1 MEENPNQDPS
11 ATTAADAT
19 STTTTNLNDLSQ
31 DILLHILSF
40 LPTLESI
47 TTSLISKK
55 WKSLWSLVP
64 SLNFSYVHFPIYKSF
79 FTTRQ
84 FFSEFVDRTLILR
97 PHLPLQKFRLEFIYE
112 DRYGCH
118 VDSWVRYAIRNRVS
132 ELDLDFFIDES
143 FHIVELEGR
152 RDYDFPFS
160 APRNGKVRVLKLC
173 RCDLTLP
180 ADMESMNLWSMKEI
194 FFYQIYM
201 TDDMVL
207 NLLKACPNIE
217 VLKLENCYGMEN
229 LRLCSEKLKRLGLSS
244 FYTAERELY
253 LELDCPNLV
262 WLGIDCVETG
272 EFCIK
277 NLSSLIEFCT
287 SIAHKTEHYGH
298 WFKVVKQLHR
308 IAHIKHLVVQNWWRK
323 LAAKDGIPKDFLL
336 HNLKHLELQTGYTQ
350 YDLLGMAALLELCPN
365 LETMILDPLYKIDD
379 DESLSEELLNKPIHF
394 SIPSLKEVKLKVI
407 PGENQNQIV
416 QFVALLKKQGVV
428 LDKIVLVPLYSGIS
442 VSRRRSLRAEVNE

>member
-64 SLNFSYVHFPIYKSF
+64 SLNFSYVHFPIYKN
-79 FTTRQ
+79 
-84 FFSEFVDRTLILR
+84 
-97 PHLPLQKFRLEFIYE
+97 
-112 DRYGCH
+112 RYGCH

-143 FHIVELEGR
+143 FHIVESEGR

-160 APRNGKVRVLKLC
+160 VPRNGKVRVLKLC

-180 ADMESMNLWSMKEI
+180 ANMESMNLSSMKEI

-217 VLKLENCYGMEN
+217 VLKLNCYGMEN

-262 WLGIDCVETG
+262 WLSIDCVETG

-277 NLSSLIEFCT
+277 NLSSLIEFRT

-350 YDLLGMAALLELCPN
+350 YDLLGMATLLELCPN
-365 LETMILDPLYKIDD
+365 LETIILDPLYKIDD
-379 DESLSEELLNKPIHF
+379 DSLSEELLNKPIHF
-394 SIPSLKEVKLKVI
+394 RIPSLKEVKLKVI

-442 VSRRRSLRAEVNE
+442 ISRRRPLRAEVNE

>member
-1 MEENPNQDPS
+1 M
-11 ATTAADAT
+11 
-19 STTTTNLNDLSQ
+19 
-31 DILLHILSF
+31 F
-40 LPTLESI
+40 
-47 TTSLISKK
+47 TSL
-55 WKSLWSLVP
+55 
-64 SLNFSYVHFPIYKSF
+64 
-79 FTTRQ
+79 FT
-84 FFSEFVDRTLILR
+84 
-97 PHLPLQKFRLEFIYE
+97 
-112 DRYGCH
+112 
-118 VDSWVRYAIRNRVS
+118 RVS
-132 ELDLDFFIDES
+132 SQPAIFSQNSLIVHSSSDPTCPFKNSGLNSSMKIDMAAMLIPS
-143 FHIVELEGR
+143 FHIVESEGR

-160 APRNGKVRVLKLC
+160 APRNG
-173 RCDLTLP
+173 
-180 ADMESMNLWSMKEI
+180 
-194 FFYQIYM
+194 F
-201 TDDMVL
+201 
-207 NLLKACPNIE
+207 KACPNIE

-229 LRLCSEKLKRLGLSS
+229 LRLCSEKLKRLGLLS
-244 FYTAERELY
+244 FYIAERELY

-323 LAAKDGIPKDFLL
+323 
-336 HNLKHLELQTGYTQ
+336 
-350 YDLLGMAALLELCPN
+350 
-365 LETMILDPLYKIDD
+365 TMILDPLYKIDD

-442 VSRRRSLRAEVNE
+442 VSRRRPLRAEVNE

>member
-1 MEENPNQDPS
+1 M
-11 ATTAADAT
+11 
-19 STTTTNLNDLSQ
+19 
-31 DILLHILSF
+31 F
-40 LPTLESI
+40 
-47 TTSLISKK
+47 TSLFTRVS
-55 WKSLWSLVP
+55 SQP
-64 SLNFSYVHFPIYKSF
+64 ANFSQNSLIVHSSSDPTCPFKNSGLNSSMKI
-79 FTTRQ
+79 
-84 FFSEFVDRTLILR
+84 DMAAMLI
-97 PHLPLQKFRLEFIYE
+97 P
-112 DRYGCH
+112 
-118 VDSWVRYAIRNRVS
+118 
-132 ELDLDFFIDES
+132 S
-143 FHIVELEGR
+143 FHIVESEGR

-217 VLKLENCYGMEN
+217 
-229 LRLCSEKLKRLGLSS
+229 
-244 FYTAERELY
+244 
-253 LELDCPNLV
+253 
-262 WLGIDCVETG
+262 
-272 EFCIK
+272 
-277 NLSSLIEFCT
+277 
-287 SIAHKTEHYGH
+287 
-298 WFKVVKQLHR
+298 
-308 IAHIKHLVVQNWWRK
+308 

-442 VSRRRSLRAEVNE
+442 VSRRRPLRAEVNE

>member
-1 MEENPNQDPS
+1 MNYPVISVSYLHGQTLKAKEVSPDKLKRNKMEENPNQDPS

-143 FHIVELEGR
+143 FHIVESEGR
-152 RDYDFPFS
+152 RDYDFPFY

-217 VLKLENCYGMEN
+217 VLKLVLI
-229 LRLCSEKLKRLGLSS
+229 LR
-244 FYTAERELY
+244 F
-253 LELDCPNLV
+253 
-262 WLGIDCVETG
+262 
-272 EFCIK
+272 
-277 NLSSLIEFCT
+277 
-287 SIAHKTEHYGH
+287 
-298 WFKVVKQLHR
+298 
-308 IAHIKHLVVQNWWRK
+308 
-323 LAAKDGIPKDFLL
+323 
-336 HNLKHLELQTGYTQ
+336 
-350 YDLLGMAALLELCPN
+350 
-365 LETMILDPLYKIDD
+365 
-379 DESLSEELLNKPIHF
+379 
-394 SIPSLKEVKLKVI
+394 
-407 PGENQNQIV
+407 
-416 QFVALLKKQGVV
+416 
-428 LDKIVLVPLYSGIS
+428 
-442 VSRRRSLRAEVNE
+442 

>member
-11 ATTAADAT
+11 VTAAADADAT

-55 WKSLWSLVP
+55 WKSLW
-64 SLNFSYVHFPIYKSF
+64 
-79 FTTRQ
+79 
-84 FFSEFVDRTLILR
+84 
-97 PHLPLQKFRLEFIYE
+97 LEFIYE

-143 FHIVELEGR
+143 FHIVESEGR

-160 APRNGKVRVLKLC
+160 ALRNGKVRVLKLC

-194 FFYQIYM
+194 FFDQIYM

-253 LELDCPNLV
+253 LELDCPNLI
-262 WLGIDCVETG
+262 WLSIDCVETG

-277 NLSSLIEFCT
+277 NLSSLIEFRT
-287 SIAHKTEHYGH
+287 SIMHKTEHYGH

-323 LAAKDGIPKDFLL
+323 
-336 HNLKHLELQTGYTQ
+336 
-350 YDLLGMAALLELCPN
+350 
-365 LETMILDPLYKIDD
+365 
-379 DESLSEELLNKPIHF
+379 ESLSEELLNKPIHF

-442 VSRRRSLRAEVNE
+442 VSRRRPLRAEVNE

>member
-79 FTTRQ
+79 FTTRH

-143 FHIVELEGR
+143 FHIVESEGR
-152 RDYDFPFS
+152 RDYDFPF
-160 APRNGKVRVLKLC
+160 
-173 RCDLTLP
+173 
-180 ADMESMNLWSMKEI
+180 
-194 FFYQIYM
+194 Y
-201 TDDMVL
+201 
-207 NLLKACPNIE
+207 
-217 VLKLENCYGMEN
+217 
-229 LRLCSEKLKRLGLSS
+229 CS
-244 FYTAERELY
+244 
-253 LELDCPNLV
+253 
-262 WLGIDCVETG
+262 
-272 EFCIK
+272 
-277 NLSSLIEFCT
+277 
-287 SIAHKTEHYGH
+287 
-298 WFKVVKQLHR
+298 
-308 IAHIKHLVVQNWWRK
+308 
-323 LAAKDGIPKDFLL
+323 
-336 HNLKHLELQTGYTQ
+336 
-350 YDLLGMAALLELCPN
+350 
-365 LETMILDPLYKIDD
+365 
-379 DESLSEELLNKPIHF
+379 
-394 SIPSLKEVKLKVI
+394 
-407 PGENQNQIV
+407 
-416 QFVALLKKQGVV
+416 
-428 LDKIVLVPLYSGIS
+428 
-442 VSRRRSLRAEVNE
+442 

>member
-143 FHIVELEGR
+143 FHIVESEGR

-160 APRNGKVRVLKLC
+160 APRN
-173 RCDLTLP
+173 
-180 ADMESMNLWSMKEI
+180 
-194 FFYQIYM
+194 
-201 TDDMVL
+201 
-207 NLLKACPNIE
+207 ACPNIE

-262 WLGIDCVETG
+262 WLGIDCVEMG

-277 NLSSLIEFCT
+277 NLSSLIEFRT

-323 LAAKDGIPKDFLL
+323 VWIVLRVTGEMDYLKVEEGLRILFPSLLRNVEISRTGKFFGNQRSRTIQIQDG
-336 HNLKHLELQTGYTQ
+336 HLIWYTQ

-442 VSRRRSLRAEVNE
+442 VSRRRPLRAEVNE

>member
-55 WKSLWSLVP
+55 WKSLW
-64 SLNFSYVHFPIYKSF
+64 
-79 FTTRQ
+79 
-84 FFSEFVDRTLILR
+84 
-97 PHLPLQKFRLEFIYE
+97 LEFIYE

-143 FHIVELEGR
+143 FHIVESEGR

-160 APRNGKVRVLKLC
+160 APRNG
-173 RCDLTLP
+173 
-180 ADMESMNLWSMKEI
+180 
-194 FFYQIYM
+194 F
-201 TDDMVL
+201 
-207 NLLKACPNIE
+207 KACPNIE

-277 NLSSLIEFCT
+277 NLSSLIEFRT

-298 WFKVVKQLHR
+298 GFKVVKQLHR
-308 IAHIKHLVVQNWWRK
+308 IAHIKHLVVQN
-323 LAAKDGIPKDFLL
+323 L
-336 HNLKHLELQTGYTQ
+336 
-350 YDLLGMAALLELCPN
+350 
-365 LETMILDPLYKIDD
+365 
-379 DESLSEELLNKPIHF
+379 
-394 SIPSLKEVKLKVI
+394 
-407 PGENQNQIV
+407 
-416 QFVALLKKQGVV
+416 VA
-428 LDKIVLVPLYSGIS
+428 
-442 VSRRRSLRAEVNE
+442 

>member
-1 MEENPNQDPS
+1 ME
-11 ATTAADAT
+11 
-19 STTTTNLNDLSQ
+19 
-31 DILLHILSF
+31 I
-40 LPTLESI
+40 
-47 TTSLISKK
+47 SLVISPISKLLLC
-55 WKSLWSLVP
+55 SLP
-64 SLNFSYVHFPIYKSF
+64 Y
-79 FTTRQ
+79 
-84 FFSEFVDRTLILR
+84 
-97 PHLPLQKFRLEFIYE
+97 LQELEFIYE

-143 FHIVELEGR
+143 FHIVESEGR

-194 FFYQIYM
+194 FFDQIYM

-217 VLKLENCYGMEN
+217 
-229 LRLCSEKLKRLGLSS
+229 LKRLGLSS

-262 WLGIDCVETG
+262 WFGIDCVETG

-277 NLSSLIEFCT
+277 NLSSLIEFRT

-298 WFKVVKQLHR
+298 GFKVVKQLHR

-323 LAAKDGIPKDFLL
+323 VWIVLRVTGEMDYLKVEEGLRILFPSLLRNVEISRTGKFFGNQRSRTIQIQDG
-336 HNLKHLELQTGYTQ
+336 HLIC
-350 YDLLGMAALLELCPN
+350 MAALLELCPN

-442 VSRRRSLRAEVNE
+442 VSRRRPLRAEVNE

>member
-47 TTSLISKK
+47 TTNLIFKK

-97 PHLPLQKFRLEFIYE
+97 PHLPLQKFRLDFIYE

-143 FHIVELEGR
+143 FHIVESEGR

-201 TDDMVL
+201 TDYMVL

-229 LRLCSEKLKRLGLSS
+229 PRLCSEKLKRLGLSS

-277 NLSSLIEFCT
+277 NLSSLIEFRT

-298 WFKVVKQLHR
+298 CFKVVKQLHR

-350 YDLLGMAALLELCPN
+350 YDLLGMA
-365 LETMILDPLYKIDD
+365 TMILDPLYKIDD

-442 VSRRRSLRAEVNE
+442 VSRRRPLRAEVNE

>member
-1 MEENPNQDPS
+1 M
-11 ATTAADAT
+11 
-19 STTTTNLNDLSQ
+19 
-31 DILLHILSF
+31 
-40 LPTLESI
+40 
-47 TTSLISKK
+47 
-55 WKSLWSLVP
+55 
-64 SLNFSYVHFPIYKSF
+64 
-79 FTTRQ
+79 
-84 FFSEFVDRTLILR
+84 
-97 PHLPLQKFRLEFIYE
+97 PLQKFRLEFIYE

-143 FHIVELEGR
+143 FHIVESEGR

-277 NLSSLIEFCT
+277 NLSSLIEFRT

-323 LAAKDGIPKDFLL
+323 VLL
-336 HNLKHLELQTGYTQ
+336 CTFCVCVNVRLNCVNVYIRCTG
-350 YDLLGMAALLELCPN
+350 
-365 LETMILDPLYKIDD
+365 
-379 DESLSEELLNKPIHF
+379 
-394 SIPSLKEVKLKVI
+394 
-407 PGENQNQIV
+407 
-416 QFVALLKKQGVV
+416 
-428 LDKIVLVPLYSGIS
+428 
-442 VSRRRSLRAEVNE
+442 

>member
-79 FTTRQ
+79 FTIRH
-84 FFSEFVDRTLILR
+84 FFSEFVDRTLIVINAL
-97 PHLPLQKFRLEFIYE
+97 I
-112 DRYGCH
+112 
-118 VDSWVRYAIRNRVS
+118 
-132 ELDLDFFIDES
+132 
-143 FHIVELEGR
+143 
-152 RDYDFPFS
+152 
-160 APRNGKVRVLKLC
+160 
-173 RCDLTLP
+173 
-180 ADMESMNLWSMKEI
+180 
-194 FFYQIYM
+194 
-201 TDDMVL
+201 
-207 NLLKACPNIE
+207 CP
-217 VLKLENCYGMEN
+217 
-229 LRLCSEKLKRLGLSS
+229 
-244 FYTAERELY
+244 
-253 LELDCPNLV
+253 
-262 WLGIDCVETG
+262 
-272 EFCIK
+272 
-277 NLSSLIEFCT
+277 
-287 SIAHKTEHYGH
+287 
-298 WFKVVKQLHR
+298 
-308 IAHIKHLVVQNWWRK
+308 
-323 LAAKDGIPKDFLL
+323 
-336 HNLKHLELQTGYTQ
+336 LELQTGYTQ

-416 QFVALLKKQGVV
+416 QFVALLKSKE
-428 LDKIVLVPLYSGIS
+428 LSWTRLF
-442 VSRRRSLRAEVNE
+442 

>member
-84 FFSEFVDRTLILR
+84 FFSEFVDRTLILK

-160 APRNGKVRVLKLC
+160 APRNG
-173 RCDLTLP
+173 
-180 ADMESMNLWSMKEI
+180 
-194 FFYQIYM
+194 F
-201 TDDMVL
+201 
-207 NLLKACPNIE
+207 KACPNIE

-262 WLGIDCVETG
+262 SLGIDCVETG

-277 NLSSLIEFCT
+277 NLSSLIEFRT
-287 SIAHKTEHYGH
+287 STAHKTEHYGH

-323 LAAKDGIPKDFLL
+323 VWIVLRVTGEMDYLKVEEGLRILFPSLLRNVEISRTGKFFGNQRSRTIQIQDG
-336 HNLKHLELQTGYTQ
+336 HLIWYTQ

-416 QFVALLKKQGVV
+416 QFVALLKKQRVV

-442 VSRRRSLRAEVNE
+442 VSRRRPLREEVNE

>member
-55 WKSLWSLVP
+55 WKSLW
-64 SLNFSYVHFPIYKSF
+64 
-79 FTTRQ
+79 
-84 FFSEFVDRTLILR
+84 
-97 PHLPLQKFRLEFIYE
+97 LEFIYE

-143 FHIVELEGR
+143 FHIVESEGR

-160 APRNGKVRVLKLC
+160 VPRNGKVRVLKLC
-173 RCDLTLP
+173 R
-180 ADMESMNLWSMKEI
+180 
-194 FFYQIYM
+194 
-201 TDDMVL
+201 
-207 NLLKACPNIE
+207 E
-217 VLKLENCYGMEN
+217 VK
-229 LRLCSEKLKRLGLSS
+229 KRLGLSS

-262 WLGIDCVETG
+262 WLSIDCVETG

-277 NLSSLIEFCT
+277 NLSSLIEFRT

-323 LAAKDGIPKDFLL
+323 VTERSRTIQISGWAFNMLAAKDGIPKDFLL

-394 SIPSLKEVKLKVI
+394 RIPSLKEVKLKVI
-407 PGENQNQIV
+407 PRENQNQIV
-416 QFVALLKKQGVV
+416 QFVALSKKA
-428 LDKIVLVPLYSGIS
+428 
-442 VSRRRSLRAEVNE
+442 RSCPGQDCSSPFV

>member
-84 FFSEFVDRTLILR
+84 FFSEFIDRTLILR

-143 FHIVELEGR
+143 FHIVESEGR

-160 APRNGKVRVLKLC
+160 APRNG
-173 RCDLTLP
+173 
-180 ADMESMNLWSMKEI
+180 
-194 FFYQIYM
+194 F
-201 TDDMVL
+201 
-207 NLLKACPNIE
+207 KACPNIE

-277 NLSSLIEFCT
+277 NLSSLIEFRT

-442 VSRRRSLRAEVNE
+442 VSRRRPLRAEVNE

>member
-1 MEENPNQDPS
+1 MNYPVISVSYLHGQTLKAKEVSQQKQNGRKPKPRSS

-47 TTSLISKK
+47 TTSLISKNGN
-55 WKSLWSLVP
+55 L
-64 SLNFSYVHFPIYKSF
+64 
-79 FTTRQ
+79 
-84 FFSEFVDRTLILR
+84 SEFVDRTLILR

-143 FHIVELEGR
+143 FHIVESEGR

-160 APRNGKVRVLKLC
+160 DVK
-173 RCDLTLP
+173 CDLTLP

-244 FYTAERELY
+244 FYTAKRELY

-262 WLGIDCVETG
+262 WL
-272 EFCIK
+272 
-277 NLSSLIEFCT
+277 
-287 SIAHKTEHYGH
+287 
-298 WFKVVKQLHR
+298 
-308 IAHIKHLVVQNWWRK
+308 
-323 LAAKDGIPKDFLL
+323 
-336 HNLKHLELQTGYTQ
+336 
-350 YDLLGMAALLELCPN
+350 
-365 LETMILDPLYKIDD
+365 TMILDPLYKIDD

-442 VSRRRSLRAEVNE
+442 VSRAEVNE